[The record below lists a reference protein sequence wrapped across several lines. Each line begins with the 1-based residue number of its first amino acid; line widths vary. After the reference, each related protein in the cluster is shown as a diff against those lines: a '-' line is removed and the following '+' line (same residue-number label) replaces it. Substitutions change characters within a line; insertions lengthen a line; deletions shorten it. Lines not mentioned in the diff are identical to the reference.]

1 LKEVLYNQDQK
12 TVVYT
17 QVEEKFLDK
26 DIIQQVV
33 VVEKQRD
40 KLLDE
45 IEGYDSLNA
54 NMMYVVDL
62 FNNYKFY

>member
-1 LKEVLYNQDQK
+1 MKEVLYNQDQK

-62 FNNYKFY
+62 FNVYKFY